1 MTDKEKIKAIDD
13 YVRVRK
19 EIYQQEMQ
27 AAETDEEKA
36 MWANAIHALD
46 GVGAILDA

>member
-1 MTDKEKIKAIDD
+1 MTDKERIKAIDD

-19 EIYQQEMQ
+19 EIYQQEME
-27 AAETDEEKA
+27 AAETDAEKT

>member
-19 EIYQQEMQ
+19 EIYQQEME
-27 AAETDEEKA
+27 AAETDEEKTV
-36 MWANAIHALD
+36 WANAIHALD